1 MIQISLI
8 MKHIRVVITF
18 DNTGDTIVNITE
30 HEYEEY
36 KRLKHEEQ
44 WRQEAEARQRAYE
57 AERERQHRKDVEHNI
72 EVMRRQGTLRMGEM

>member
-1 MIQISLI
+1 M
-8 MKHIRVVITF
+8 
-18 DNTGDTIVNITE
+18 VNIKE

-72 EVMRRQGTLRMGEM
+72 EVMRKQGTLRMGEM

>member
-1 MIQISLI
+1 M
-8 MKHIRVVITF
+8 
-18 DNTGDTIVNITE
+18 NITE

-44 WRQEAEARQRAYE
+44 WRLEAEVRQRAFE

-72 EVMRRQGTLRMGEM
+72 EVMRKQGTLRMGEM

>member
-1 MIQISLI
+1 M
-8 MKHIRVVITF
+8 
-18 DNTGDTIVNITE
+18 NITE

-36 KRLKHEEQ
+36 KRLKHEEEEQ